1 MKRCRLRFRRRK
13 GASRERSRR
22 APGLDLEA
30 IIRSKRT
37 GARRPCPVVAKRPAG
52 SVFEPMKGSTMNA
65 LTKTTEHQARSR
77 KMYTGRRG
85 PQGCVVWAIAGNGER
100 KPLNPRQE
108 LRNHSPTGFE
118 WGYGGSGPAQLAL
131 AILAEHLGNDD
142 AALNLYQDFKWA
154 CIAQICGANWSLS
167 SEEIDNCL
175 ARLSEQQ
182 EDTQPLADP
191 FPF

>member
-1 MKRCRLRFRRRK
+1 
-13 GASRERSRR
+13 
-22 APGLDLEA
+22 
-30 IIRSKRT
+30 
-37 GARRPCPVVAKRPAG
+37 
-52 SVFEPMKGSTMNA
+52 MKGSTMNA

-118 WGYGGSGPAQLAL
+118 WGYCGSGPAQLAL